1 MVDIIPKSGYCNTN
15 TFALVTL
22 KAFEE
27 INGRNGVN
35 AILRH
40 ANLPDLINNY
50 PPHDREKV
58 FDFADY
64 SAIMQSLEEIYGR
77 RGGRVFALRAGRATF
92 NELLATYGGL
102 VGVSDLAFRLIP
114 LKIKLRIGINAM
126 AKVFNMVSD
135 QETVVYERPKFF
147 YYVVKRCPVCW
158 SRSGENLPVCFSQV
172 GLLKEGLHWVS
183 NGLEFDIK
191 EIQCRAMGH
200 QECAFEIN
208 KEPIS

>member
-1 MVDIIPKSGYCNTN
+1 MIEKKPRSGYYNTN

-22 KAFEE
+22 KAYEE
-27 INGRNGVN
+27 ITGRNGVN
-35 AILRH
+35 AILRN
-40 ANLPDLINNY
+40 ANLPHLINNY

-64 SAIMQSLEEIYGR
+64 SSVTQSLEEIYGR

-92 NELLATYGGL
+92 NELLASYGSM

-114 LKIKLRIGINAM
+114 LKVKLKIGINAM

-135 QETVVYERPKFF
+135 QETAVYERPNSF
-147 YYVVKRCPVCW
+147 YYAVKRCPVCW
-158 SRSGENLPVCFSQV
+158 GRSGENLPVCFSQV
-172 GLLKEGLHWVS
+172 GLLKEGLHWIS
-183 NGLEFDIK
+183 NGLEFNIK
-191 EIQCRAMGH
+191 EVQCRAMGN
-200 QECAFEIN
+200 EVCAFEIK

>member
-1 MVDIIPKSGYCNTN
+1 MVDKIPKSGYYNTN

-22 KAFEE
+22 RAFDE
-27 INGRNGVN
+27 ITGRNGVN
-35 AILRH
+35 TILRH
-40 ANLPDLINNY
+40 ANLPHLIDNY

-64 SAIMQSLEEIYGR
+64 SAIMQSLEGIYGR
-77 RGGRVFALRAGRATF
+77 RGGRVFTLRAGRATF

-102 VGVSDLAFRLIP
+102 VGVSDLAFRLVP

-135 QETVVYERPKFF
+135 QETVVYERPDFF

-158 SRSGENLPVCFSQV
+158 GRSGEDLPVCYSQV
-172 GLLKEGLHWVS
+172 GLIKEGLHWVS
-183 NGLEFDIK
+183 NGQEFDIK
-191 EIQCRAMGH
+191 EIRCRAMGH
-200 QECAFEIN
+200 EECAFEIR